1 MDSEKLNDR
10 WSAVKAQILGYPD
23 VNAAEISAFFSRLEP
38 QAMSDSFL
46 MLTAGNEFIKTWV
59 EDHYLAS
66 IQRALFDMT
75 GTPFAVAIAVDPTQE
90 QRQTAQAGAATA
102 APSPAAAA
110 PVMAQ
115 AAGAAVPLAA
125 PATPATP
132 VTAGAGGGLNPVSA
146 VAAGAEPCQVV
157 EVAAPSTV
165 EPVAAPQP
173 FSGAPATPP
182 SPASVAPAGA
192 IETSEAS
199 RAATSPAPS
208 APVDPAAGDQ
218 PSSTLTFSNFV
229 IGESNQMAYSMANEV
244 AGNPGR
250 PIFNP
255 LFIYGKSGL
264 GKTHLMLAIKN
275 YIDKTQPHLRTVYAD
290 SADFVSKYMEASVA
304 HDREKASFKN
314 FKHYYEEADVLLI
327 DDIQYLQN
335 KKQCLD
341 MVFQL
346 FNSLTAQGKQVVLSA
361 DRAPKNIDVDDRYS
375 SRFSSGGIVEVRPP
389 DIETKL
395 AIVKR
400 FAEECSRNEGF
411 SQCAIPDD
419 IQMYIAENSS
429 SNIRE
434 LLSAVTN
441 VLYRMVFS
449 GQSDMTI
456 EGARV
461 LLENHFSG
469 GMSRNLSAEDIQREV
484 ENFFK
489 VSHADLLSAKRSRSI
504 AYPRQIAIYL
514 CRQLLDVPYE
524 DIGRKFNRDHSTAIY
539 AVGAIEEKLKKE
551 RDVQEEVETLQKIL
565 SEL

>member
-165 EPVAAPQP
+165 APVAAPQP

-199 RAATSPAPS
+199 RAAASPAPS
-208 APVDPAAGDQ
+208 APVDPAAGEQ

-456 EGARV
+456 EGARA

>member
-1 MDSEKLNDR
+1 MDSEKLNDQ

-59 EDHYLAS
+59 EDHYLDS

-90 QRQTAQAGAATA
+90 QRQTAQAGAAAA

-132 VTAGAGGGLNPVSA
+132 VTAGAGGLNPVSA

-157 EVAAPSTV
+157 EVSAPSTV
-165 EPVAAPQP
+165 APVAAPQP

-192 IETSEAS
+192 LETSEAS
-199 RAATSPAPS
+199 RAAASPAPS

>member
-46 MLTAGNEFIKTWV
+46 MLTAGNEFIKAWV

-102 APSPAAAA
+102 AASPAAAA

-132 VTAGAGGGLNPVSA
+132 VTAGAGGLNPVSA

-157 EVAAPSTV
+157 EVSAPSTV
-165 EPVAAPQP
+165 APVAAPQP

-192 IETSEAS
+192 LETSEAS
-199 RAATSPAPS
+199 RAAASPAPS

>member
-90 QRQTAQAGAATA
+90 QRQTAQTGPATA

-115 AAGAAVPLAA
+115 AAGVAVPLAA

-132 VTAGAGGGLNPVSA
+132 VTAGAGGLDPVSA

-165 EPVAAPQP
+165 APVAAPQP

-199 RAATSPAPS
+199 RAAASPGPS

-449 GQSDMTI
+449 GQPDMTI
-456 EGARV
+456 EGARA

>member
-46 MLTAGNEFIKTWV
+46 MLTAGNEFIKAWV

-115 AAGAAVPLAA
+115 AAGVAVPLAA

-132 VTAGAGGGLNPVSA
+132 VTAGAGGLNPVSA

-165 EPVAAPQP
+165 
-173 FSGAPATPP
+173 
-182 SPASVAPAGA
+182 
-192 IETSEAS
+192 
-199 RAATSPAPS
+199 

>member
-157 EVAAPSTV
+157 EVSAPSTV
-165 EPVAAPQP
+165 APVAAPQP

-192 IETSEAS
+192 LETSEAS
-199 RAATSPAPS
+199 RAAASPAPS

>member
-1 MDSEKLNDR
+1 MDSEKLNDQ

-115 AAGAAVPLAA
+115 AAGVAAPLAA

-132 VTAGAGGGLNPVSA
+132 VTAGAGGLNPVSA

-165 EPVAAPQP
+165 APVAAPQP

-199 RAATSPAPS
+199 RAAASPAPS

>member
-1 MDSEKLNDR
+1 MDSEKLNDQ

-115 AAGAAVPLAA
+115 AAGVAVPLAA

-132 VTAGAGGGLNPVSA
+132 VTAGAGGLNPV
-146 VAAGAEPCQVV
+146 AAATSGAEPSQVV

-165 EPVAAPQP
+165 APVAAPQP

-192 IETSEAS
+192 LETSEAS
-199 RAATSPAPS
+199 RAAASPAPS

>member
-1 MDSEKLNDR
+1 MDSEKLNDQ

-115 AAGAAVPLAA
+115 AAGVAVPLAA
-125 PATPATP
+125 PATPAAP
-132 VTAGAGGGLNPVSA
+132 VTAGAGGLNPVSA

-157 EVAAPSTV
+157 EVSAPSTV
-165 EPVAAPQP
+165 APVAAPQP

-192 IETSEAS
+192 LETSEAS
-199 RAATSPAPS
+199 RAAASPAPS

>member
-1 MDSEKLNDR
+1 MDSEKLNDQ

-102 APSPAAAA
+102 AASPAAAA

-132 VTAGAGGGLNPVSA
+132 VTAGAGGLNPVSA

-157 EVAAPSTV
+157 EVSAPSTV
-165 EPVAAPQP
+165 APVAAPQP

-192 IETSEAS
+192 LETSEAS
-199 RAATSPAPS
+199 RAAASPAPS

>member
-132 VTAGAGGGLNPVSA
+132 ITAGAGGGLNPVSA

-165 EPVAAPQP
+165 APVAEPQP

-199 RAATSPAPS
+199 RAAASPAPS

>member
-1 MDSEKLNDR
+1 M
-10 WSAVKAQILGYPD
+10 
-23 VNAAEISAFFSRLEP
+23 
-38 QAMSDSFL
+38 
-46 MLTAGNEFIKTWV
+46 
-59 EDHYLAS
+59 
-66 IQRALFDMT
+66 
-75 GTPFAVAIAVDPTQE
+75 
-90 QRQTAQAGAATA
+90 
-102 APSPAAAA
+102 
-110 PVMAQ
+110 
-115 AAGAAVPLAA
+115 
-125 PATPATP
+125 
-132 VTAGAGGGLNPVSA
+132 
-146 VAAGAEPCQVV
+146 
-157 EVAAPSTV
+157 
-165 EPVAAPQP
+165 
-173 FSGAPATPP
+173 
-182 SPASVAPAGA
+182 
-192 IETSEAS
+192 
-199 RAATSPAPS
+199 
-208 APVDPAAGDQ
+208 
-218 PSSTLTFSNFV
+218 
-229 IGESNQMAYSMANEV
+229 
-244 AGNPGR
+244 
-250 PIFNP
+250 
-255 LFIYGKSGL
+255 
-264 GKTHLMLAIKN
+264 
-275 YIDKTQPHLRTVYAD
+275 
-290 SADFVSKYMEASVA
+290 
-304 HDREKASFKN
+304 
-314 FKHYYEEADVLLI
+314 
-327 DDIQYLQN
+327 
-335 KKQCLD
+335 
-341 MVFQL
+341 
-346 FNSLTAQGKQVVLSA
+346 
-361 DRAPKNIDVDDRYS
+361 
-375 SRFSSGGIVEVRPP
+375 
-389 DIETKL
+389 
-395 AIVKR
+395 KR

>member
-1 MDSEKLNDR
+1 MDSEKLNDQ

-102 APSPAAAA
+102 AASPAAAA

-132 VTAGAGGGLNPVSA
+132 VTAGAGGLNPVSA

-165 EPVAAPQP
+165 APVAAPQP

-182 SPASVAPAGA
+182 SPASVALAGA

-199 RAATSPAPS
+199 RAAPSPAPS

>member
-1 MDSEKLNDR
+1 MDSEKLNDQ

-115 AAGAAVPLAA
+115 AAGVAVPLAA

-132 VTAGAGGGLNPVSA
+132 VTAGAGGLNPVSA

-165 EPVAAPQP
+165 APVAAPQP

-192 IETSEAS
+192 LETSEAS
-199 RAATSPAPS
+199 RAAASPAAGS
-208 APVDPAAGDQ
+208 PVDPAAEQ
-218 PSSTLTFSNFV
+218 PASTLTFSNFV

-304 HDREKASFKN
+304 HDREKSSFKN

-411 SQCAIPDD
+411 SQCAIPED

-456 EGARV
+456 EGARA

>member
-1 MDSEKLNDR
+1 MDSEKLNEQWAR
-10 WSAVKAQILGYPD
+10 VRAQIMSYPE
-23 VNAAEISAFFSRLEP
+23 VNGAEISAFFSRLEP

-59 EDHYLAS
+59 EEHYLS
-66 IQRALFDMT
+66 HIQRALLDLH
-75 GTPFAVAIAVDPTQE
+75 GVPFAVAIAVDPTQE
-90 QRQTAQAGAATA
+90 ARATGTPAPQAATPP
-102 APSPAAAA
+102 APAPAAAA
-110 PVMAQ
+110 SSP
-115 AAGAAVPLAA
+115 AA
-125 PATPATP
+125 P
-132 VTAGAGGGLNPVSA
+132 PVS
-146 VAAGAEPCQVV
+146 
-157 EVAAPSTV
+157 S
-165 EPVAAPQP
+165 
-173 FSGAPATPP
+173 
-182 SPASVAPAGA
+182 
-192 IETSEAS
+192 
-199 RAATSPAPS
+199 APS
-208 APVDPAAGDQ
+208 APVAAPAAPDFTPTPSAPTADQ
-218 PSSTLTFSNFV
+218 PFAAPTMPAAPENPAVPASPTSEVAPAAETTEPQPDNPASALTFSNFV
-229 IGESNQMAYSMANEV
+229 IGESNQMAYSLANEV
-244 AGNPGR
+244 AGKPGR
-250 PIFNP
+250 TIFNP

-264 GKTHLMLAIKN
+264 GKTHLMRAIQN

-290 SADFVSKYMEASVA
+290 SADFLSKYMEASVA

-361 DRAPKNIDVDDRYS
+361 DRAPKNIDVDERYS

-400 FAEECSRNEGF
+400 FADECSRNEGF

-434 LLSAVTN
+434 LLSAVSN
-441 VLYRMVFS
+441 VFYRMVFS
-449 GQSDMTI
+449 GQSDITV
-456 EGARV
+456 EGARA

-469 GMSRNLSAEDIQREV
+469 SMARNLSVEDIQREV
-484 ENFFK
+484 ESFFK
-489 VSHADLLSAKRSRSI
+489 VSHADLISNKRSRSI

-514 CRQLLDVPYE
+514 CRQLLDLPYE
-524 DIGRKFNRDHSTAIY
+524 DIGQKFNRDHSTAIY
-539 AVGAIEEKLKKE
+539 AVTNIETRLKKE
-551 RDVQEEVETLQKIL
+551 REVQEEVETLQKII

>member
-1 MDSEKLNDR
+1 MDSEKLNEQWAR
-10 WSAVKAQILGYPD
+10 VRTQIMNYPE
-23 VNAAEISAFFSRLEP
+23 VNGAEISAFFSRLEP

-59 EDHYLAS
+59 EEHYLS
-66 IQRALFDMT
+66 HIQRALLDLY
-75 GTPFAVAIAVDPTQE
+75 GVPFAVAVAVDPTQE
-90 QRQTAQAGAATA
+90 ARAAGATAPQPAAGAVANPAAPAIPAATA
-102 APSPAAAA
+102 
-110 PVMAQ
+110 
-115 AAGAAVPLAA
+115 
-125 PATPATP
+125 
-132 VTAGAGGGLNPVSA
+132 
-146 VAAGAEPCQVV
+146 
-157 EVAAPSTV
+157 
-165 EPVAAPQP
+165 PVAAP
-173 FSGAPATPP
+173 TPP
-182 SPASVAPAGA
+182 VPAAPDLNPASGSSPAEATLISPVPAVGAGEITPVPITEAPESVP
-192 IETSEAS
+192 T
-199 RAATSPAPS
+199 TTPAPCAANEATETESENPAS
-208 APVDPAAGDQ
+208 A
-218 PSSTLTFSNFV
+218 LTFSNFV
-229 IGESNQMAYSMANEV
+229 IGESNQMAYSLANEV
-244 AGNPGR
+244 AGKPGR
-250 PIFNP
+250 TIFNP

-264 GKTHLMLAIKN
+264 GKTHLMRAIQN

-290 SADFVSKYMEASVA
+290 SADFLSKYMEASVA

-361 DRAPKNIDVDDRYS
+361 DRAPKNIDVDERYS

-400 FAEECSRNEGF
+400 FADECSRNEGF
-411 SQCAIPDD
+411 TQCAIPDD

-434 LLSAVTN
+434 LLSAVSN
-441 VLYRMVFS
+441 VFYRMVFS
-449 GQSDMTI
+449 GQSDITV
-456 EGARV
+456 EGARA

-469 GMSRNLSAEDIQREV
+469 SMSRNLSVEDIQREV
-484 ENFFK
+484 ESFFK
-489 VSHADLLSAKRSRSI
+489 VSHADLLSSKRSRSI

-514 CRQLLDVPYE
+514 CRQLLDLPYE
-524 DIGRKFNRDHSTAIY
+524 DIGQKFNRDHSTAIY
-539 AVGAIEEKLKKE
+539 AVTNIETRLKKE
-551 RDVQEEVETLQKIL
+551 RDVQEEVETLQKII

>member
-90 QRQTAQAGAATA
+90 QRQTAQAGSATA

-115 AAGAAVPLAA
+115 GAGAAVPLAA

-132 VTAGAGGGLNPVSA
+132 VTAGASGGLNPVSA

-165 EPVAAPQP
+165 APVAAPQP

-182 SPASVAPAGA
+182 TPSSVAPAGA

-199 RAATSPAPS
+199 RAAASPAPS

>member
-102 APSPAAAA
+102 AASPAAAA

-132 VTAGAGGGLNPVSA
+132 VTAGAGGLNPVSA

-157 EVAAPSTV
+157 EVSAPSTV
-165 EPVAAPQP
+165 APVAAPQP

-192 IETSEAS
+192 LETSEAS
-199 RAATSPAPS
+199 RAAASPAPS

>member
-1 MDSEKLNDR
+1 MDSEKLNEQWAR
-10 WSAVKAQILGYPD
+10 VRTQIMNYPE
-23 VNAAEISAFFSRLEP
+23 VNGAEISAFFSRLEP

-59 EDHYLAS
+59 EEHYLS
-66 IQRALFDMT
+66 HIQRALLDLY
-75 GTPFAVAIAVDPTQE
+75 GVPFAVAVAVDPTQE
-90 QRQTAQAGAATA
+90 ARAAGATAPQPAAGAVANPAAPAIPAPPAIPAATA
-102 APSPAAAA
+102 
-110 PVMAQ
+110 
-115 AAGAAVPLAA
+115 
-125 PATPATP
+125 
-132 VTAGAGGGLNPVSA
+132 
-146 VAAGAEPCQVV
+146 
-157 EVAAPSTV
+157 
-165 EPVAAPQP
+165 PVAAPTP
-173 FSGAPATPP
+173 PVPAAPDLNPASGSSPAEATLISPVPAVGAGEITPVPITEAPESVPATTPTP
-182 SPASVAPAGA
+182 SAANEATETESENPASA
-192 IETSEAS
+192 
-199 RAATSPAPS
+199 
-208 APVDPAAGDQ
+208 
-218 PSSTLTFSNFV
+218 LTFSNFV
-229 IGESNQMAYSMANEV
+229 IGESNQMAYSLANEV
-244 AGNPGR
+244 AGKPGR
-250 PIFNP
+250 TIFNP

-264 GKTHLMLAIKN
+264 GKTHLMRAIQN

-290 SADFVSKYMEASVA
+290 SADFLSKYMEASVA

-361 DRAPKNIDVDDRYS
+361 DRAPKNIDVDERYS

-400 FAEECSRNEGF
+400 FADECSRNEGF
-411 SQCAIPDD
+411 TQCAIPDD

-434 LLSAVTN
+434 LLSAVSN
-441 VLYRMVFS
+441 VFYRMVFS
-449 GQSDMTI
+449 GQSDITV
-456 EGARV
+456 EGARA

-469 GMSRNLSAEDIQREV
+469 SMSRNLSVEDIQREV
-484 ENFFK
+484 ESFFK
-489 VSHADLLSAKRSRSI
+489 VSHADLLSSKRSRSI

-514 CRQLLDVPYE
+514 CRQLLDLPYE
-524 DIGRKFNRDHSTAIY
+524 DIGQKFNRDHSTAIY
-539 AVGAIEEKLKKE
+539 AVTNIETRLKKE
-551 RDVQEEVETLQKIL
+551 RDVQEEVETLQKII

>member
-1 MDSEKLNDR
+1 MDSEKLNEQ
-10 WSAVKAQILGYPD
+10 WSAIKAQILSYPD

-75 GTPFAVAIAVDPTQE
+75 GVPFAVAIAVDPTQE
-90 QRQTAQAGAATA
+90 QRQAAQAVSAAPVAAPAPAPVPTAVPAAPQAPMAAPMAPAVGGEVETGGLQPAPTMAAGAAPVQIAEAPVQTIATPAPAAPSFGVVSAQPFPIPSEPMGAATA
-102 APSPAAAA
+102 PEASPVVPDTVPAANPAVETAA
-110 PVMAQ
+110 DQ
-115 AAGAAVPLAA
+115 A
-125 PATPATP
+125 
-132 VTAGAGGGLNPVSA
+132 
-146 VAAGAEPCQVV
+146 
-157 EVAAPSTV
+157 
-165 EPVAAPQP
+165 
-173 FSGAPATPP
+173 
-182 SPASVAPAGA
+182 
-192 IETSEAS
+192 
-199 RAATSPAPS
+199 
-208 APVDPAAGDQ
+208 
-218 PSSTLTFSNFV
+218 SSTLTFSNFV

-449 GQSDMTI
+449 GQTDITI
-456 EGARV
+456 EGARA

-469 GMSRNLSAEDIQREV
+469 GMSRNLTAQDIQREV

-514 CRQLLDVPYE
+514 CRQVLDLPYE
-524 DIGRKFNRDHSTAIY
+524 DIGQKFNRDHSTAIY

>member
-1 MDSEKLNDR
+1 MDSEKLNDQ

-115 AAGAAVPLAA
+115 AAGVAAPLAA

-132 VTAGAGGGLNPVSA
+132 VTAGAGGLNPVSA

-165 EPVAAPQP
+165 APVAAPQP

-182 SPASVAPAGA
+182 SPASVALAGA

-199 RAATSPAPS
+199 RAAPSPAPS

>member
-90 QRQTAQAGAATA
+90 QRQTAQAGSATA

-115 AAGAAVPLAA
+115 GAGAAVPWAA

-132 VTAGAGGGLNPVSA
+132 VTAGASGGLNPVSA

-165 EPVAAPQP
+165 APVAAPQP

-182 SPASVAPAGA
+182 SPSSVAPAGA

-199 RAATSPAPS
+199 RAAASPAPS

>member
-1 MDSEKLNDR
+1 MDSEKLNDQ

-90 QRQTAQAGAATA
+90 QRQTAQAGSATA

-115 AAGAAVPLAA
+115 GAGAAVPLAA

-132 VTAGAGGGLNPVSA
+132 VTAGASGGLNPVSA

-165 EPVAAPQP
+165 APVAAPQP

-182 SPASVAPAGA
+182 SPSSVAPAGA

-199 RAATSPAPS
+199 RAAASPAPS

>member
-1 MDSEKLNDR
+1 MDSEKLNDQ

-90 QRQTAQAGAATA
+90 QRQTAQTGPATA
-102 APSPAAAA
+102 APGPAAAA

-115 AAGAAVPLAA
+115 AAGVAVPLAA

-132 VTAGAGGGLNPVSA
+132 VTAGAGGLNPVSA

-157 EVAAPSTV
+157 EVSAPSTV
-165 EPVAAPQP
+165 APVAAPQP

-192 IETSEAS
+192 LETSEAS
-199 RAATSPAPS
+199 RAAASPAPS

>member
-1 MDSEKLNDR
+1 MDSEKLNDQ

-75 GTPFAVAIAVDPTQE
+75 GIPFAVAIAVDPTQE
-90 QRQTAQAGAATA
+90 QRQTAQTGPATA
-102 APSPAAAA
+102 APGPAAAA
-110 PVMAQ
+110 PLMAQ
-115 AAGAAVPLAA
+115 AAGVAVPLAA

-132 VTAGAGGGLNPVSA
+132 VTAGAGGLNPVA
-146 VAAGAEPCQVV
+146 TAASGTEPCRVV
-157 EVAAPSTV
+157 EVAAPSTAA
-165 EPVAAPQP
+165 PVAAPQP

-199 RAATSPAPS
+199 RAAASPAPS
-208 APVDPAAGDQ
+208 APVDPAAEQ
-218 PSSTLTFSNFV
+218 PASTLTFSNFV

-456 EGARV
+456 EGARA

>member
-1 MDSEKLNDR
+1 MDSEKLNDQ

-75 GTPFAVAIAVDPTQE
+75 GIPFAVAIAVDPTQE

-115 AAGAAVPLAA
+115 AAGVAVPLAA

-132 VTAGAGGGLNPVSA
+132 VTAGAGGLNPVSA

-165 EPVAAPQP
+165 
-173 FSGAPATPP
+173 
-182 SPASVAPAGA
+182 
-192 IETSEAS
+192 
-199 RAATSPAPS
+199 

-375 SRFSSGGIVEVRPP
+375 SRFSSGGIVEVGLQP
-389 DIETKL
+389 
-395 AIVKR
+395 V
-400 FAEECSRNEGF
+400 C
-411 SQCAIPDD
+411 
-419 IQMYIAENSS
+419 
-429 SNIRE
+429 
-434 LLSAVTN
+434 
-441 VLYRMVFS
+441 
-449 GQSDMTI
+449 
-456 EGARV
+456 
-461 LLENHFSG
+461 
-469 GMSRNLSAEDIQREV
+469 
-484 ENFFK
+484 
-489 VSHADLLSAKRSRSI
+489 
-504 AYPRQIAIYL
+504 YPR
-514 CRQLLDVPYE
+514 
-524 DIGRKFNRDHSTAIY
+524 
-539 AVGAIEEKLKKE
+539 
-551 RDVQEEVETLQKIL
+551 
-565 SEL
+565 

>member
-1 MDSEKLNDR
+1 MDSEKLNDQ

-115 AAGAAVPLAA
+115 AAGVAVPLAA

-132 VTAGAGGGLNPVSA
+132 VTAGASGGLNPVSA

-165 EPVAAPQP
+165 APVAAPQP

-182 SPASVAPAGA
+182 SPSSVAPAGA

-199 RAATSPAPS
+199 RAAASPAPS

>member
-165 EPVAAPQP
+165 APVAAPQP

-199 RAATSPAPS
+199 RAAASPAPS

>member
-102 APSPAAAA
+102 ALSPAAAA

-115 AAGAAVPLAA
+115 AAGAEVPLAA

-165 EPVAAPQP
+165 APVAAPQP

-192 IETSEAS
+192 LITSETSG
-199 RAATSPAPS
+199 PAPS
-208 APVDPAAGDQ
+208 PAAGSPVETAGDQ

-361 DRAPKNIDVDDRYS
+361 DRAPKN
-375 SRFSSGGIVEVRPP
+375 
-389 DIETKL
+389 
-395 AIVKR
+395 
-400 FAEECSRNEGF
+400 
-411 SQCAIPDD
+411 
-419 IQMYIAENSS
+419 
-429 SNIRE
+429 
-434 LLSAVTN
+434 
-441 VLYRMVFS
+441 
-449 GQSDMTI
+449 MTL
-456 EGARV
+456 R
-461 LLENHFSG
+461 
-469 GMSRNLSAEDIQREV
+469 
-484 ENFFK
+484 
-489 VSHADLLSAKRSRSI
+489 RSWPS
-504 AYPRQIAIYL
+504 
-514 CRQLLDVPYE
+514 
-524 DIGRKFNRDHSTAIY
+524 
-539 AVGAIEEKLKKE
+539 
-551 RDVQEEVETLQKIL
+551 
-565 SEL
+565 